1 MPVTPEQL
9 SLFGEPVPRD
19 EDKAQTGAGGAGG
32 MAEGH
37 REAEGATAAVGPPLA
52 AARPAVP
59 ADPLAEL
66 RVGPFAGVEGLDEL
80 ASIAAGCRRCGLRDG
95 CRQVV
100 FGEGDPR
107 ALVMLVGEGPGETE
121 DELGRPFVGK
131 AGQLLDRILAAVGF
145 RREQVYI
152 TNVVKCRPPGN
163 RVPTDAEMM
172 TCLPYLYAQ
181 IRLIRPAILVC
192 LGSTALRA
200 LVAPSLR
207 ITQARGRW
215 YERWGIRIMPTY
227 HPAAL
232 LRDPDKKW
240 PVWEDF
246 KQVRRA
252 YEEALRARGR
262 AAP

>member
-1 MPVTPEQL
+1 MTPDQL
-9 SLFGEPVPRD
+9 SLFDPPGGTRGRPG
-19 EDKAQTGAGGAGG
+19 QAGGA
-32 MAEGH
+32 AQ
-37 REAEGATAAVGPPLA
+37 AGPDPASRSGDGVPA
-52 AARPAVP
+52 AAPAGAAP
-59 ADPLAEL
+59 QRAAADPWSEL
-66 RVGPFAGVEGLDEL
+66 RVGPFADVDSLERL
-80 ASIAAGCRRCGLRDG
+80 AETARDCRRCGLRDG

-107 ALVMLVGEGPGETE
+107 ARLMLVGEGPGETE

-131 AGQLLDRILAAVGF
+131 AGQLLDRILAAAGF
-145 RREQVYI
+145 RREEVYI

-163 RVPTDAEMM
+163 RVPSDGEVM

-200 LVAPSLR
+200 LVSPSLR

-215 YERWGIRIMPTY
+215 YERWGVRIMPTY

-232 LRDPDKKW
+232 LRDPDKKR

-246 KQVRRA
+246 KAVRRA
-252 YEEALRARGR
+252 YQEILAGQGGSG
-262 AAP
+262 